1 MPSFSV
7 FPCVCTALGR
17 ALAVEGEE
25 PSGLRGLVSQIEA
38 EAEANQAR
46 AARHTFK
53 LSKSSSQFR
62 TP

>member
-46 AARHTFK
+46 AAPTHFPTFEIE
-53 LSKSSSQFR
+53 Q
-62 TP
+62 PI